1 MNIVEKAAEK
11 LKAKQPPPH
20 AQSQETPRADD
31 PRDAAPA
38 QAASTIERL
47 QERRE
52 PQTPSQDDSSIYHV
66 DQRALERV
74 GYLPSDHEGDSQ
86 LKDELRRIKRPLLAN
101 VNGKNAKA
109 PAHAERIVVTSAG
122 PGEGKTFTALN
133 LAMSLAREPDHEV
146 LLVDGD
152 IPKSSLTRAFGL
164 EERPGLMDVLE
175 DENSSPASVVVRTD
189 IPNLLVV
196 PAGKRHPL
204 TAELFGSQRM
214 QDVLDAYGGRGRRRI
229 LLFDSSPLLATSESP
244 VLASYMGQVV
254 VVVAAS
260 QTRQQ
265 ALDAALECMHDS
277 QYVGLILNMSQL
289 PASENYY
296 DHGYGY

>member
-11 LKAKQPPPH
+11 LKTMRPAPQEPPRVDI
-20 AQSQETPRADD
+20 TP
-31 PRDAAPA
+31 DATPPT
-38 QAASTIERL
+38 AASTIERL

-52 PQTPSQDDSSIYHV
+52 PAITPAPDDTSLFHV
-66 DQRALERV
+66 DQMALKRV
-74 GYLPSDHEGDSQ
+74 GYLPSDHDGEGQ
-86 LKDELRRIKRPLLAN
+86 LRDELRRIKRPLLAN
-101 VNGKNAKA
+101 VTGKSAKA
-109 PAHAERIVVTSAG
+109 PDHAERIVITSAG

-152 IPKSSLTRAFGL
+152 IPKFSLTRVFGL

-175 DENSSPASVVVRTD
+175 DEDRSPSSVIVRTD

-196 PAGKRHPL
+196 PAGKRNPL
-204 TAELFGSQRM
+204 TAELFGSRRM
-214 QDVLDAYGGRGRRRI
+214 QDVLEEFGGRNRRRI

-244 VLASYMGQVV
+244 VLVSYMGQVV

-265 ALDAALECMHDS
+265 ALDASLECVNDS